1 MVIHQRVA
9 SEGISLG
16 RSVRLRSGE
25 RWAWRIALALGVVFL
40 LIGLGLV
47 AFGASLTTLTCERG
61 GATHGNCTLAQQR
74 PGRSTTR
81 AIALEDVRGAEIEQ
95 NTSRS
100 RRSRSSGSSTRSRTR
115 SSTTY
120 RVVLRTTRGDI
131 PLTGAYSSDYG
142 AKQRQVDQLTTFL
155 ADGSARTLTLRDD
168 NRAFGYALG
177 GAFAAAGL
185 VVATGGVV
193 LLLRRR

>member
-1 MVIHQRVA
+1 MVIRHQVGSGR
-9 SEGISLG
+9 ISLG

-61 GATHGNCTLAQQR
+61 GATHGSCTLAQQR

-81 AIALEDVRGAEIEQ
+81 AIALEDVRGAEIETS
-95 NTSRS
+95 TSRS
-100 RRSRSSGSSTRSRTR
+100 RRSRSSSTGTRSRTR

-131 PLTGAYSSDYG
+131 PLTGAYSSDYE

-155 ADGSARTLTLRDD
+155 ADGSARTLTLREDK
-168 NRAFGYALG
+168 RAFGYAMG

-185 VVATGGVV
+185 LVATAGTI
-193 LLLRRR
+193 LLRRR

>member
-1 MVIHQRVA
+1 MVTQHRVGGG
-9 SEGISLG
+9 GISLG

-25 RWAWRIALALGVVFL
+25 RWAWRIALAVGVVFL
-40 LIGLGLV
+40 LVGLGV
-47 AFGASLTTLTCERG
+47 IAFGASLTTLTCERG
-61 GATHGNCTLAQQR
+61 GATQGSCTLAQQR

-81 AIALEDVRGAEIEQ
+81 AIALQDVRGAEIEQ

-100 RRSRSSGSSTRSRTR
+100 RRSRSSSSGTRSRSR
-115 SSTTY
+115 SRTTY

-142 AKQRQVDQLTTFL
+142 AKQRQVDQLTAFV
-155 ADGSARTLTLRDD
+155 ADGSARTLTLRED
-168 NRAFGYALG
+168 NRPFGYALG

-185 VVATGGVV
+185 LVATAGTIV
-193 LLLRRR
+193 LRRR

>member
-1 MVIHQRVA
+1 MVTHHHVVGG
-9 SEGISLG
+9 SISLG

-40 LIGLGLV
+40 LVGLGV
-47 AFGASLTTLTCERG
+47 IAFGASLTTLTCERG
-61 GATHGNCTLAQQR
+61 GATPGSCTLAQQR

-81 AIALEDVRGAEIEQ
+81 AIALQDVRGAQIEQ
-95 NTSRS
+95 STSRS
-100 RRSRSSGSSTRSRTR
+100 RRSSSTDNRNRTR

-155 ADGSARTLTLRDD
+155 ADGSARTLTLRED
-168 NRAFGYALG
+168 NRAFGYAMG
-177 GAFAAAGL
+177 GAFAGVGL
-185 VVATGGVV
+185 LVATAGVV
-193 LLLRRR
+193 LLRRR

>member
-1 MVIHQRVA
+1 MAIRHQVGGR
-9 SEGISLG
+9 ISLG

-25 RWAWRIALALGVVFL
+25 RWAWVIALALGAVFL
-40 LIGLGLV
+40 LVGLGV
-47 AFGASLTTLTCERG
+47 FAFGASLTTLTCERDG
-61 GATHGNCTLAQQR
+61 ETPGNCTLAQQR
-74 PGRSTTR
+74 PGRSTMR

-95 NTSRS
+95 RTSRS
-100 RRSRSSGSSTRSRTR
+100 RRSRSGSGGSRSR

-120 RVVLRTTRGDI
+120 RVVLLTTRGDI

-155 ADGSARTLTLRDD
+155 ADGSARTLTLRED
-168 NRAFGYALG
+168 NRAFGYAIG

>member
-9 SEGISLG
+9 SGGISLG

-25 RWAWRIALALGVVFL
+25 RWAWRIALALGAVFL
-40 LIGLGLV
+40 LVGLGV
-47 AFGASLTTLTCERG
+47 IAFGASLTTLTCERG
-61 GATHGNCTLAQQR
+61 GATPGSCTLAQQR

-81 AIALEDVRGAEIEQ
+81 AIALQDVRGAQIEQ
-95 NTSRS
+95 STSRS
-100 RRSRSSGSSTRSRTR
+100 RRSSSTGNRNRTR

-131 PLTGAYSSDYG
+131 PLTGAYSSGYE
-142 AKQRQVDQLTTFL
+142 AKQRQVDQLTAFL

-168 NRAFGYALG
+168 SRAFGYGLG

-185 VVATGGVV
+185 LVATAGAI
-193 LLLRRR
+193 LLRRR